1 MRVLWTPL
9 EEFIRCT
16 VTARL
21 LIIDYAEGRVG
32 VFRISVYVGGNVIC
46 IDFTKLVIDIH

>member
-21 LIIDYAEGRVG
+21 LIIDYAEGRAG
-32 VFRISVYVGGNVIC
+32 VFRISVYVGEMSFVLI
-46 IDFTKLVIDIH
+46 LQSW

>member
-16 VTARL
+16 VTEAL
-21 LIIDYAEGRVG
+21 LIVDYVEGRAG
-32 VFRISVYVGGNVIC
+32 VFQVLVCMEDVY
-46 IDFTKLVIDIH
+46 